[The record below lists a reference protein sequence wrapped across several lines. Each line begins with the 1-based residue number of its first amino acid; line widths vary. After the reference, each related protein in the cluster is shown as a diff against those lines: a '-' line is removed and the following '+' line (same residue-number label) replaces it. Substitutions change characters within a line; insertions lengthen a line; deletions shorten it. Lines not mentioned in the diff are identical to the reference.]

1 MDDQIAIRVEH
12 LSKVYKLYDR
22 NRDRL
27 KEALHL
33 GKNIHF
39 REHYALN
46 DVSMEV
52 HALASSVQTAP
63 ESPRS

>member
-1 MDDQIAIRVEH
+1 MEDQIAIRVEH

-46 DVSMEV
+46 DVSM
-52 HALASSVQTAP
+52 
-63 ESPRS
+63 